1 MKKINETD
9 LKSKDECCDINYNNI
24 FTFEEISSPKNLILP
39 SLYNEISLSNT
50 DISDSEIQNFHNILT
65 EKHPN
70 YQIITLIAPFLQ
82 INKNLIPNI
91 LCKFWA
97 RCYTFESS
105 FYRVMNNSLMKGEW
119 DNYNIFIKM
128 MYKGIKLKSLTS
140 SFNKKFY
147 RGQLISKVEYDNIY
161 NSINNNNKQLIYSRC
176 FLSFSTDESV
186 AHSFLNESH
195 KDNIVSI
202 LLVINSSVNN
212 ETYTSNTDVKEFSFF
227 EGEEEVLFFPYSS
240 FVAES
245 IEDVDYYKQ
254 INLSYLGVYKNEI
267 KEEYKNIKDINEFL
281 NKMQNDKFFKDIGGI
296 KNKNKDG
303 NLENMKEYFKKEIK
317 KIIEKKKEEIE
328 KEENLKINVEYN
340 GTISSLYVPPY
351 KKVKYL
357 KELIKKTHPKNFD
370 VDRLIYQRKNISQ
383 NEELV
388 LGEIFKN
395 KLSINVKIV
404 ERKQHIK
411 NSISMDIESKIID
424 PPINLTKEEEKYF
437 KCKCNQNL
445 VNSYCRNCK
454 KLLCNSCRINEIH
467 KVVQINLNNLSESCN
482 LYSLVLQKD
491 ISNKI
496 KKENYKKFKFNK
508 KKINE
513 YSSKYE
519 NIQNKYD
526 EVYKKYDEALKVI
539 DIDSQNNEIYEKKLN
554 EYKEKTNNI
563 NNDLDNLSNN
573 IYKDYFFEKKRMKN
587 ETFNEILKKISEKDD
602 ELEDNSKDIN
612 NYIIYNKITENLNK
626 MNDEIEKSLDNI
638 LNSKTFFDI
647 DDETNL
653 IFEKLKN
660 NKNKNINSNL

>member
-1 MKKINETD
+1 MGCSSSENVNLPPSGYETTKNNTAQKKVDNQITQPVYKKTDEIIDKIPNVPNENENKMSNDEEINKIMNKQNKKIFYLKYKKMNNNLNNDEEEIDYDEKFYEEYYGKEFNATLIIKIIWIDKKINETEYLNYKND
-9 LKSKDECCDINYNNI
+9 LSDKGYEVNSFDNVDEGIECLKNGNFEIIFVIISQEFYLEYNKKISKEINKLLNYPITIIFDSNISNDDNLFINEKFKTFNDLLNFMTLINETDLNSKDDCCDINYNNI

-50 DISDSEIQNFHNILT
+50 DITDSEIQNFHNILT
-65 EKHPN
+65 ENHPN
-70 YQIITLIAPFLQ
+70 YQILTLIAPFIQ

-212 ETYTSNTDVKEFSFF
+212 DETYTSNTDVKEFSFF

-240 FVAES
+240 FVVDS
-245 IEDVDYYKQ
+245 IEEINYYKQ

-296 KNKNKDG
+296 KNKNNDG

-328 KEENLKINVEYN
+328 NEENLKINVEYN

-351 KKVKYL
+351 KNVKYL

-370 VDRLIYQRKNISQ
+370 VDRLIYHKRNISQ
-383 NEELV
+383 NEDLI
-388 LGEIFKN
+388 LKEIFKN

-404 ERKQHIK
+404 E
-411 NSISMDIESKIID
+411 
-424 PPINLTKEEEKYF
+424 
-437 KCKCNQNL
+437 
-445 VNSYCRNCK
+445 
-454 KLLCNSCRINEIH
+454 
-467 KVVQINLNNLSESCN
+467 
-482 LYSLVLQKD
+482 
-491 ISNKI
+491 
-496 KKENYKKFKFNK
+496 K
-508 KKINE
+508 KK
-513 YSSKYE
+513 
-519 NIQNKYD
+519 
-526 EVYKKYDEALKVI
+526 
-539 DIDSQNNEIYEKKLN
+539 
-554 EYKEKTNNI
+554 
-563 NNDLDNLSNN
+563 
-573 IYKDYFFEKKRMKN
+573 
-587 ETFNEILKKISEKDD
+587 
-602 ELEDNSKDIN
+602 
-612 NYIIYNKITENLNK
+612 
-626 MNDEIEKSLDNI
+626 
-638 LNSKTFFDI
+638 
-647 DDETNL
+647 
-653 IFEKLKN
+653 
-660 NKNKNINSNL
+660 

>member
-1 MKKINETD
+1 MGCSSSSDNVSSLQKPINNTGQNNVLIQQTPPKKIENPPTPKKEKKISNDEEINKIMNKQNKKIFYLKNKKMNNNLNNDEEEIDYDEKFYEEYYGKEFNATLIIKIIWIDKKINETEYLNYKND
-9 LKSKDECCDINYNNI
+9 LSDKGYEVNSFNKVDEGIECLKSGNFEIIFVIISQEFYLEYNNKISKEINKLLNYPITIIFDSNISKDDSLFINEKFKTFNDLLNFMTLINETDLNSKDDYYDINYNNI

-70 YQIITLIAPFLQ
+70 YQIITLITPFLQ

-128 MYKGIKLKSLTS
+128 MYKGVKLKSLTS
-140 SFNKKFY
+140 SFNQKFY

-186 AHSFLNESH
+186 AHGFLKEPHS
-195 KDNIVSI
+195 DNIVSI

-212 ETYTSNTDVKEFSFF
+212 ETYASNTDVKEFSFY

-240 FVAES
+240 FVVDS
-245 IEDVDYYKQ
+245 IEDIDYYKQ

-328 KEENLKINVEYN
+328 KEEKFLHYMF
-340 GTISSLYVPPY
+340 L
-351 KKVKYL
+351 
-357 KELIKKTHPKNFD
+357 LIKK
-370 VDRLIYQRKNISQ
+370 LNI
-383 NEELV
+383 
-388 LGEIFKN
+388 
-395 KLSINVKIV
+395 
-404 ERKQHIK
+404 
-411 NSISMDIESKIID
+411 
-424 PPINLTKEEEKYF
+424 
-437 KCKCNQNL
+437 
-445 VNSYCRNCK
+445 
-454 KLLCNSCRINEIH
+454 
-467 KVVQINLNNLSESCN
+467 
-482 LYSLVLQKD
+482 
-491 ISNKI
+491 
-496 KKENYKKFKFNK
+496 
-508 KKINE
+508 
-513 YSSKYE
+513 
-519 NIQNKYD
+519 
-526 EVYKKYDEALKVI
+526 
-539 DIDSQNNEIYEKKLN
+539 
-554 EYKEKTNNI
+554 
-563 NNDLDNLSNN
+563 
-573 IYKDYFFEKKRMKN
+573 
-587 ETFNEILKKISEKDD
+587 
-602 ELEDNSKDIN
+602 
-612 NYIIYNKITENLNK
+612 
-626 MNDEIEKSLDNI
+626 
-638 LNSKTFFDI
+638 
-647 DDETNL
+647 
-653 IFEKLKN
+653 
-660 NKNKNINSNL
+660 